1 MGFEMENINL
11 GIIGCAKVV
20 YPAVILPVR
29 QCRNLRIQGI
39 ASRNLAKAQS
49 YAAQC
54 KIANVYQNYDALLA
68 DEAVDLVYIALPN
81 HLHGAMI
88 RKAAEARKHIWV
100 EKPLCLDVTEFAA
113 VRSACAKHRVQLLEG
128 IMVQHHPW
136 QSYLKQYI
144 QDRRLGALQ
153 KVRTQISFIPKYDLA
168 GNYRSHPEY
177 GGGCF
182 FDLSPYWLQFIQVI
196 LGLEPD
202 SYEGCS
208 DFSGINRSDFAF
220 AAQMRFRDGVAAEF
234 AASFEQA
241 YTANHELIFTQGR
254 LRVEN
259 FFRANLGKHQIALQ
273 IENWES
279 GATEVVAF
287 PPQNYYLNQLEFLVK
302 VVAGETANIDLEES
316 GQRVKLMELIYRDA
330 RQREKGAEA
339 DEI

>member
-1 MGFEMENINL
+1 MAQIKL

-20 YPAVILPVR
+20 YPAVILPAR
-29 QCRNLRIQGI
+29 QCHNLRIWGI
-39 ASRNLAKAQS
+39 ASRNFAKAQS

-54 KIANVYQNYDALLA
+54 KIPNVYQNYDDLLA
-68 DEAVDLVYIALPN
+68 DEAIDLVYIALPN

-88 RKAAEARKHIWV
+88 RKAAEAHKHIWV
-100 EKPLCLDVTEFAA
+100 EKPLCLDATEFAA
-113 VRSACAKHRVQLLEG
+113 VRSACVKHRVELLEG

-136 QSYLKQYI
+136 QSYLQQYI
-144 QDRRLGALQ
+144 QDCPLGVLQ
-153 KVRTQISFIPKYDLA
+153 KVRTQISFIPRYDLA

-196 LGLEPD
+196 LGLTPD
-202 SYEGCS
+202 SYEGRS
-208 DFSGINRSDFAF
+208 DFSGINRSDFSF
-220 AAQMRFRDGVAAEF
+220 SAQMRFSDGVTAEF
-234 AASFEQA
+234 TASFERA
-241 YTANHELIFTQGR
+241 YSANHELIFARGR
-254 LRVEN
+254 LGLEN
-259 FFRANLGKHQIALQ
+259 FFRANLGRRQITLQ
-273 IENWES
+273 IDNWES

-302 VVAGETANIDLEES
+302 VVAGEAANIDLEES
-316 GQRVKLMELIYRDA
+316 GRRVKLMELIYRDA